1 MSISAEFIAEIAYSY
16 GWIMEDTMSKVVF
29 GSLVMIGMVA
39 LPGPTAVTGGVS
51 VEIAFNSF
59 GNNYAVV

>member
-1 MSISAEFIAEIAYSY
+1 MK
-16 GWIMEDTMSKVVF
+16 DTMSKVVF

-59 GNNYAVV
+59 GT